1 MALGDG
7 NVFTSLYTQI
17 DISLPEKKKKE
28 RINYNKDPMCGP
40 SE

>member
-7 NVFTSLYTQI
+7 NVFISLYTQI
-17 DISLPEKKKKE
+17 DISLPEKKKE